1 MTTVSEG
8 STKFGGLCGDYARVM
23 VIDDRVLILA
33 VDAMDEE
40 AATIS
45 MTPAQA
51 RALAQGIIEAAIH
64 AEAGE
69 WPNTATT

>member
-1 MTTVSEG
+1 MMTTVSEG

-40 AATIS
+40 SVTIA
-45 MTPAQA
+45 MTPEQA
-51 RALAQGIIEAAIH
+51 RDLAQGIIAAAEK
-64 AEAGE
+64 AEARQ
-69 WPNTATT
+69 

>member
-1 MTTVSEG
+1 MMTTVFEG
-8 STKFGGLCGDYARVM
+8 SLPFVAFRGDYARVM
-23 VIDDRVLILA
+23 VFDDRVGIRA
-33 VDAMDEE
+33 IDAMDEE

-51 RALAQGIIEAAIH
+51 RELAQGIIAAAND

-69 WPNTATT
+69 